1 MKKRTFFILLFV
13 ACNNVMI
20 SQSFITTWKTDNS
33 GSSSVTSITI
43 PTFSGE
49 IYNYD
54 IDWNNDGVFDE
65 FSVTGNITHDFGVVG
80 TYTIAIR
87 GVFPRIYFN
96 SEGDNSKIISVDQ
109 WGSNTWSSM
118 GNAFF
123 GCYNLILNATDV
135 PDLTLVT
142 NMDNMLN
149 GPTQIIEHAP
159 MNNWDTSSVTSMK
172 GTFQNNADFNQD
184 LSNWDT
190 SNVTNMAHMFDN
202 ATNFQQDIS
211 SWDVSNVINMDSMF
225 RFAGFF
231 NADISGWDVSNVV
244 NMNHMFDN
252 AFAFSNNIGNWDV
265 SIVVSMNF
273 MFRSA
278 VAFNQY
284 IGDWNVGNVA
294 DMTSMFFD
302 ASSFNQDI
310 ANWDTSNL
318 TSTQNMFNNALGFDQ
333 NIGNW
338 DVSSVTSMTDMFL
351 NTSLSTEN
359 YDSTLIGWNAQT
371 LQNGINFHGG
381 NSTFCNAE
389 TARNNMIIS
398 NSWTITDGG
407 FDCSGLSINESA
419 IDNFKMYPNPVNDK
433 LFIKGVEIGTQ
444 IKILDI
450 ATNTIS
456 STLSTNSPLDIGFG
470 FIDEKSA
477 TNIPPLASF
486 TVEESSPVAPSV
498 FSFDGSLSKDLDG
511 NIVSYAWTIDG
522 NSFSGP
528 QSSFRFENSGTYDVS
543 LTVVDND
550 NISRVKNL
558 QVEVGDRTT
567 PPTPIFYSKAETEFG
582 LYKVQFDGSS
592 SFKSG
597 GEIASYRWDFGD
609 GSTGTGVSVTHEY
622 VNPGTY
628 LVSLVVEDNFGLT
641 SSVTKSVSPSDV
653 TPLNITIISPRP
665 GELFNTSNVVI
676 EGALDEDSSLIKIN
690 GTRVLQNSDKTFSG
704 TVSLASEGVNIF
716 SIEALDSSGNN
727 QVINLPMIYDS
738 VAPILDTPSPA
749 LNAVL
754 YQKDGNIIAGINSNE
769 AMSSIDFDG
778 ESVSVLNNAQRTFS
792 KSFVFGGSG
801 VRTISVSGT
810 DLAGNSSLGSISF
823 ELNYCKQKPLT
834 HQHQRFS

>member
-450 ATNTIS
+450 TGKVVFENLSQVNDNVLNVSALKSGVYFIELRLRNS
-456 STLSTNSPLDIGFG
+456 STIKK
-470 FIDEKSA
+470 I
-477 TNIPPLASF
+477 I
-486 TVEESSPVAPSV
+486 
-498 FSFDGSLSKDLDG
+498 
-511 NIVSYAWTIDG
+511 
-522 NSFSGP
+522 
-528 QSSFRFENSGTYDVS
+528 
-543 LTVVDND
+543 
-550 NISRVKNL
+550 KN
-558 QVEVGDRTT
+558 
-567 PPTPIFYSKAETEFG
+567 
-582 LYKVQFDGSS
+582 
-592 SFKSG
+592 
-597 GEIASYRWDFGD
+597 
-609 GSTGTGVSVTHEY
+609 
-622 VNPGTY
+622 
-628 LVSLVVEDNFGLT
+628 
-641 SSVTKSVSPSDV
+641 
-653 TPLNITIISPRP
+653 
-665 GELFNTSNVVI
+665 
-676 EGALDEDSSLIKIN
+676 
-690 GTRVLQNSDKTFSG
+690 
-704 TVSLASEGVNIF
+704 
-716 SIEALDSSGNN
+716 
-727 QVINLPMIYDS
+727 
-738 VAPILDTPSPA
+738 
-749 LNAVL
+749 
-754 YQKDGNIIAGINSNE
+754 
-769 AMSSIDFDG
+769 
-778 ESVSVLNNAQRTFS
+778 
-792 KSFVFGGSG
+792 
-801 VRTISVSGT
+801 
-810 DLAGNSSLGSISF
+810 
-823 ELNYCKQKPLT
+823 
-834 HQHQRFS
+834 